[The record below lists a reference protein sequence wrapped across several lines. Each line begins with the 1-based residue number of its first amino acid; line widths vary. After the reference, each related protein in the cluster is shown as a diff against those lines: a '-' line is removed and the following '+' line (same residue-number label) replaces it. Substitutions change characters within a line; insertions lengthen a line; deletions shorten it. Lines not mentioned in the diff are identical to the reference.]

1 LILTCCHPAVPAEA
15 QVALT
20 LRTLAGLTTAE
31 IARAFL
37 VPQETTAKRLVR
49 AKRKIGE
56 ADIPYRVPPAH
67 QLSERLVAVLAVVY
81 ALFNEGYG
89 ASAGVDLTVH
99 RGDPP
104 RPPARRA
111 DARRPEV
118 LGLLSLM
125 IFHDARSA
133 ARTDS
138 AGDLVTLE
146 HQARSLWDSAAISE
160 ACTLLDGAVRR
171 RRPGSYQLQAA
182 IAACHATAPTA
193 AATDWAEIATLC
205 ERLAQMVPSPVIAL
219 NRAVAVA
226 MAHGPAA
233 RLELVEQLEH
243 SGALSDY
250 HLLPATRADLLRRFG
265 ESEQAELAYR
275 RALELAPTDAER
287 RYLAKRMPANS

>member
-1 LILTCCHPAVPAEA
+1 
-15 QVALT
+15 
-20 LRTLAGLTTAE
+20 
-31 IARAFL
+31 
-37 VPQETTAKRLVR
+37 
-49 AKRKIGE
+49 
-56 ADIPYRVPPAH
+56 
-67 QLSERLVAVLAVVY
+67 
-81 ALFNEGYG
+81 
-89 ASAGVDLTVH
+89 
-99 RGDPP
+99 
-104 RPPARRA
+104 
-111 DARRPEV
+111 
-118 LGLLSLM
+118 M

-171 RRPGSYQLQAA
+171 RRPGPYQLQAA
-182 IAACHATAPTA
+182 IAACHATAPAA

-275 RALELAPTDAER
+275 RARELAPTDAER